1 MTLLDMIGTLSGEI
15 EVTVK
20 DGENVLIQ
28 FISNGINSVSDEV
41 TSRTVSEW
49 DITGSTRI
57 EVVLA

>member
-1 MTLLDMIGTLSGEI
+1 MTLLDMISGLSGEI

-49 DITGSTRI
+49 SITGSTRI
-57 EVVLA
+57 EVELA

>member
-1 MTLLDMIGTLSGEI
+1 MTLLEMISGLSGEI

>member
-1 MTLLDMIGTLSGEI
+1 MTLLDMISGLSGEI

-49 DITGSTRI
+49 VITGSTRI

>member
-1 MTLLDMIGTLSGEI
+1 MTLLDMISGLSGEI

>member
-1 MTLLDMIGTLSGEI
+1 MTLLEMISALSGEI

>member
-1 MTLLDMIGTLSGEI
+1 MTLLDMISGLSGEI

-41 TSRTVSEW
+41 TSRTGSEW

>member
-1 MTLLDMIGTLSGEI
+1 MTLLDMISGLSGEI

-49 DITGSTRI
+49 NITGSTRI

>member
-1 MTLLDMIGTLSGEI
+1 MTLLEMIGTLSGEI

>member
-1 MTLLDMIGTLSGEI
+1 MTLLDMISVLSGEI